1 MHHRLIKPTLLSVIL
16 ASTLQ
21 GMAFAQQPPAEPA
34 PPPADAEA
42 GAGTTQAPTAKELD
56 AVTVVGSRLASNR
69 VEGPSPVLVMDE
81 EKIEAT
87 GAISGDELLQ
97 SIPQVGDMMF
107 NNADTSANLNAAR
120 GDVGSINLRNLGT
133 GNTLLMVNGRRM
145 VPHPGTQTEA
155 LVPRQTA
162 NMNAIPL
169 FGTRRV
175 ETLLGGASA
184 LYGSDAVAGVVN
196 VVLDTHYQGFQVQGQ
211 YGGSEDVDFR
221 QGNIN
226 FKAGKWFNDGR
237 TRATVVGGWTHRTD
251 LPATERDYSANMDRR
266 AQMDGTDFEGVTAFD
281 DRITGTSWG
290 VFQTI
295 DGVRVRDADNGSIT
309 SASGYFHIDPVG
321 HHGCTAQITDDVCV
335 NSGAQSTDADR
346 PLRFSPNHQ
355 RNILG
360 EVDRMNV
367 FGTLEHDLDDN
378 FVAFAELAYYESR
391 YKGMREQA
399 AALGAAPIIVS
410 KTNYWNPFGA
420 MYLPDG
426 SLNPN
431 RLAGI
436 DAPEEGLDV
445 RMTSFR
451 ATDTT
456 RPYTVDD
463 DQYRFLAGVRGM
475 VGGFDWEG
483 AVLYSEANTTDTQH
497 GSISSTLFTE
507 ALAWSTPDAYNPF
520 HGGNLADWG
529 APPDSARN
537 QAAID
542 HFTVPVVRKSK
553 ATLFQVDTRFI
564 REDLFALPAGHVG
577 VAFGAEW
584 RRETLKDDRDPR
596 FDGTITYTNPMNGA
610 ITSDVLGASPSG
622 DNSGD
627 RDVGSLYAE
636 FAIPLVSPSMGVP
649 LVRALD
655 LQVAGRH
662 ERYSDFGGVTKP
674 KVSLAWDIVDGL
686 MVRGNWSESFLA
698 PNILQLYAEGTT
710 VSNSRTDYYVCEAD
724 IRNGTIDG
732 VHRCGRSYSTMA
744 IRSGNRDL
752 QPETAETWSA
762 GVVFQPRFLPE
773 STRMTFTAD
782 YFEIQQEDVIGILG
796 EATQLA
802 LDYLLRMEGSYNPA
816 VVRLE
821 PDQARIDLFD
831 GTGLAPVGMVDYVDD
846 VYINRLPRTTR
857 GIDFGVD
864 WRLRTDN
871 AGTFYSS
878 LNATRL
884 IEMSQDPTE
893 DELRIIAAQEA
904 GVIDDN
910 FDIRNAGNLLGVNGK
925 PEWRATFSASWRKG
939 GWGLGTFV
947 NYTDGFESTGAV
959 SNLGDYWQVP
969 SWTTANVWA
978 EHRFSG
984 TESLLDGT
992 RIRLTV
998 RNVGDRQPPLTPSAL
1013 GYSSSMHNALGRG
1026 WYLTVTKSFD

>member
-16 ASTLQ
+16 GATLQ
-21 GMAFAQQPPAEPA
+21 SMAFAQQTDAPE
-34 PPPADAEA
+34 PPPPQPQADAA
-42 GAGTTQAPTAKELD
+42 ARELD
-56 AVTVVGSRLASNR
+56 AVTVVGSRLASTR
-69 VEGPSPVLVMDE
+69 TEGPSPVVVLDE

-97 SIPQVGDMMF
+97 AIPQVGDMMF
-107 NNADTSANLNAAR
+107 NNADTAANLNAAR

-196 VVLDTHYQGFQVQGQ
+196 VVLDTHYQGFQVQAQ
-211 YGGSEDVDFR
+211 YGGSEDVDLR

-237 TRATVVGGWTHRTD
+237 TRATLVGGWTHRTD
-251 LPATERDYSANMDRR
+251 LPADARDYSANMDRR
-266 AQMDGTDFEGVTAFD
+266 ALMDGTDFEGVTAFD
-281 DRITGTSWG
+281 DRITGTAWG

-295 DGVRVRDADNGSIT
+295 DGVRVRDAANGSIT
-309 SASGYFHIDPVG
+309 SATGYFHIDPVG
-321 HHGCTAQITDDVCV
+321 HHGCTAQITGDVCI
-335 NSGAQSTDADR
+335 NSGSQSTDADR

-410 KTNYWNPFGA
+410 RTNYWNPFGA

-483 AVLYSEANTTDTQH
+483 AVLYSAANTIDTQH
-497 GSISSTLFTE
+497 GSISSTLFSE
-507 ALAWSTPDAYNPF
+507 ALSWSTPDAYNPF
-520 HGGNLADWG
+520 YGGNLADWG
-529 APPDSARN
+529 APLDPARN
-537 QAAID
+537 QAAIN
-542 HFTVPVVRKSK
+542 HFTVPVVRESK

-564 REDLFALPAGHVG
+564 REDLFEMPAGHVG

-584 RRETLKDDRDPR
+584 RRETLSDDRDPR
-596 FDGTITYTNPMNGA
+596 FDGAITYTNPMTGA

-627 RDVGSLYAE
+627 REVGSLYAE
-636 FAIPLVSPSMGVP
+636 FAIPLVSPSMGIP

-655 LQVAGRH
+655 LQVAGRYEH
-662 ERYSDFGGVTKP
+662 YSDFGGVAKP
-674 KVSLAWDIVDGL
+674 KVSLAWDIVDGF
-686 MVRGNWSESFLA
+686 MMRANWSQSFLA

-752 QPETAETWSA
+752 KPETAETWSA
-762 GVVFQPRFLPE
+762 GFVFKPKFLPE

-802 LDYLLRMEGSYNPA
+802 LDYLMRMEGSYNPA
-816 VVRLE
+816 VVRLD
-821 PDQARIDLFD
+821 PDEARVALFE

-846 VYINRLPRTTR
+846 TYLNRLPRTTR
-857 GIDFGVD
+857 GVDFGVD
-864 WRLRTDN
+864 WRLRTDH
-871 AGTFYSS
+871 AGTFNAS
-878 LNATRL
+878 LNATKL
-884 IEMSQDPTE
+884 IQMTQEATE
-893 DELRIIAAQEA
+893 DEQRIIAAQQS
-904 GVIDDN
+904 GLIDDN

-925 PEWRATFSASWRKG
+925 PVWRATFSASWRKD
-939 GWGLGTFV
+939 GWGVGTFV
-947 NYTDGFESTGAV
+947 NHTDAFESTGAV

-969 SWTTANVWA
+969 SWTTTNLWV
-978 EHRFSG
+978 EKRFRN
-984 TESLLDGT
+984 TQNFLDDT